1 MLHVCSRQQHCENLH
16 LFGVPGLG
24 QFLFPRQEIRG
35 SKIELKKKNREEK
48 HFLNVVQI
56 SHSLVSASSVFLK
69 HVHLDLKIK
78 L

>member
-1 MLHVCSRQQHCENLH
+1 MLHVCSRQQHRVYLH

-35 SKIELKKKNREEK
+35 SKTTEK
-48 HFLNVVQI
+48 EKQGGKAFFLT
-56 SHSLVSASSVFLK
+56 SSKYGWILLIPCIVLK
-69 HVHLDLKIK
+69 HIQLDLKIK